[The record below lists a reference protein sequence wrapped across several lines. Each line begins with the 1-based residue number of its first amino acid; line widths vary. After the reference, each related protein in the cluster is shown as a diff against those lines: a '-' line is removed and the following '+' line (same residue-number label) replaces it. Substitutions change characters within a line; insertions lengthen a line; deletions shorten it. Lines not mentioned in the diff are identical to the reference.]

1 MMEEAENTDRSVAQE
16 SSPCC
21 KIHEPAASDVEVL
34 ESFSQAVIRVVES
47 VAPAVVSITSRMTFR
62 DDGRVLRAGGRRL
75 GGRDCARRLHPHQ
88 QPRRPQR
95 PGGQRALHRRVRPL
109 RRDRRRGPA
118 HGPGRTEG
126 PGVGSALHA
135 EIGDSNTLKVGQ
147 LVIAVGNPLGLE
159 STVSTGVVS
168 SLGRAIRS
176 ISGRLIEN
184 IIQHTAP
191 LNPGNSGGP
200 LVNTR
205 GQVVGINTAII
216 AAAQGI
222 GFAIPSNTASWV
234 LSKLMTQGRVTRSFL
249 GIAGSP
255 RPLSRR
261 TVRALNLS
269 TEQAVVIL
277 QVVRG
282 GPADQAGLQ
291 TGDLLIRI
299 GDRDV
304 ATMDDVYRF
313 LTEWPA
319 GKPVTVNILRLGSN
333 SKSTCGPPRPCR
345 TADRGRL
352 AVLVLTCLLPSLRA
366 TATCV

>member
-1 MMEEAENTDRSVAQE
+1 MPKTANHTLWDS
-16 SSPCC
+16 C
-21 KIHEPAASDVEVL
+21 
-34 ESFSQAVIRVVES
+34 
-47 VAPAVVSITSRMTFR
+47 
-62 DDGRVLRAGGRRL
+62 GR
-75 GGRDCARRLHPHQ
+75 
-88 QPRRPQR
+88 
-95 PGGQRALHRRVRPL
+95 
-109 RRDRRRGPA
+109 
-118 HGPGRTEG
+118 
-126 PGVGSALHA
+126 
-135 EIGDSNTLKVGQ
+135 
-147 LVIAVGNPLGLE
+147 E
-159 STVSTGVVS
+159 STVSTGVLS

-191 LNPGNSGGP
+191 LNPGSSGGP

-205 GQVVGINTAII
+205 GQVARINTAII
-216 AAAQGI
+216 AATQGI

-269 TEQAVVIL
+269 IEQAVVIL
-277 QVVRG
+277 QVVPDG
-282 GPADQAGLQ
+282 SADRAGLQ

-299 GDRDV
+299 GGRDV

-319 GKPVTVNILRLGSN
+319 GKLVEVVALRLGKQLEIDVRS
-333 SKSTCGPPRPCR
+333 SEATWKAG
-345 TADRGRL
+345 GRL
-352 AVLVLTCLLPSLRA
+352 LSAFGQTASGELPIACKSREQTHLRR
-366 TATCV
+366 

>member
-1 MMEEAENTDRSVAQE
+1 MEKAENSDKQLTEEPSTR
-16 SSPCC
+16 C
-21 KIHEPAASDVEVL
+21 KIDDEAAAAIEVL
-34 ESFSQAVIRVVES
+34 ESWSNAIVHVVES
-47 VAPAVVSITSRMTFR
+47 VAPAVVSIASRLTFR
-62 DDGRVLRAGGRRL
+62 DDGRAFEQQGSGSGAAIAPDGYILTNSHVIHNAREVSVHFMDGSVRSAETVGEDPPTDLAVLKVMAAGL
-75 GGRDCARRLHPHQ
+75 PYL
-88 QPRRPQR
+88 
-95 PGGQRALHRRVRPL
+95 
-109 RRDRRRGPA
+109 
-118 HGPGRTEG
+118 
-126 PGVGSALHA
+126 
-135 EIGDSNTLKVGQ
+135 EIGDSNALKVGQ

-200 LVNTR
+200 LINTR

-222 GFAIPSNTASWV
+222 GFSIPSNTASWV

-249 GIAGSP
+249 GIAGTS

-261 TVRALNLS
+261 TVHALNLS
-269 TEQAVVIL
+269 TERAVVL
-277 QVVRG
+277 LEVARG

-291 TGDLLIRI
+291 IGDLLIRI

-304 ATMDDVYRF
+304 ATMDDIYRF

-319 GKPVTVNILRLGSN
+319 GRPVKVTLLRLG
-333 SKSTCGPPRPCR
+333 KQLELDIRPSE
-345 TADRGRL
+345 A
-352 AVLVLTCLLPSLRA
+352 A
-366 TATCV
+366 

>member
-1 MMEEAENTDRSVAQE
+1 MSEEVNGANKGVAQE
-16 SSPCC
+16 SPSCC
-21 KIHEPAASDVEVL
+21 IIRDHAASDVEVL
-34 ESFSQAVIRVVES
+34 DSFSEAIIRVVECL
-47 VAPAVVSITSRMTFR
+47 APAVVSIASRLTFR
-62 DDGRVLRAGGRRL
+62 DDGRAIEREGGGSGAVIAPDGYIL
-75 GGRDCARRLHPHQ
+75 TNSHVVHNAREVSVRFTD
-88 QPRRPQR
+88 
-95 PGGQRALHRRVRPL
+95 GSVRPAEIVGEDPPTDLAAL
-109 RRDRRRGPA
+109 RVLASGLPYA
-118 HGPGRTEG
+118 Q
-126 PGVGSALHA
+126 
-135 EIGDSNTLKVGQ
+135 IGDSNALKVGQ

-176 ISGRLIEN
+176 ISGRLIESV
-184 IIQHTAP
+184 IQHTAP

-234 LSKLMTQGRVTRSFL
+234 LSKLMTQGKVTRSFL
-249 GIAGSP
+249 GIAGAP

-261 TVRALNLS
+261 TIRALNLS

-291 TGDLLIRI
+291 TGDLLLRI
-299 GDRDV
+299 GEREV

-319 GKPVTVNILRLGSN
+319 GRPVKLVILRLGAQLEIEV
-333 SKSTCGPPRPCR
+333 RPGE
-345 TADRGRL
+345 AASD
-352 AVLVLTCLLPSLRA
+352 A
-366 TATCV
+366 

>member
-1 MMEEAENTDRSVAQE
+1 MIAPDGYILTNSHVVHDAREVHVHFTDGS
-16 SSPCC
+16 
-21 KIHEPAASDVEVL
+21 
-34 ESFSQAVIRVVES
+34 
-47 VAPAVVSITSRMTFR
+47 
-62 DDGRVLRAGGRRL
+62 
-75 GGRDCARRLHPHQ
+75 
-88 QPRRPQR
+88 
-95 PGGQRALHRRVRPL
+95 VRP
-109 RRDRRRGPA
+109 A
-118 HGPGRTEG
+118 EI
-126 PGVGSALHA
+126 VGEDPPTDLAVLKVLASGLPYM
-135 EIGDSNTLKVGQ
+135 EIGDSNALKVGQ

-222 GFAIPSNTASWV
+222 GFSIPSNTASWV

-249 GIAGSP
+249 GIAGAP

-261 TVRALNLS
+261 TIRALNLS
-269 TEQAVVIL
+269 TEHAVVIL
-277 QVVRG
+277 EVTRG
-282 GPADQAGLQ
+282 GPAYQAGLQ

-299 GDRDV
+299 GERDV
-304 ATMDDVYRF
+304 ATMDDIYRF

-319 GKPVTVNILRLGSN
+319 GKPVKVTILRLG
-333 SKSTCGPPRPCR
+333 KQLEIDVRP
-345 TADRGRL
+345 AE
-352 AVLVLTCLLPSLRA
+352 AA
-366 TATCV
+366 

>member
-1 MMEEAENTDRSVAQE
+1 MTEEIDNTDKSVTQE
-16 SSPCC
+16 SPACC
-21 KIHEPAASDVEVL
+21 MIHDHAASEVEVL
-34 ESFSQAVIRVVES
+34 ESFSQAIIHVVECL
-47 VAPAVVSITSRMTFR
+47 APAVVSITSRLTFR
-62 DDGRVLRAGGRRL
+62 DDGRSFEREGGGSGAVIAPDGYILTNSHVVHNAREVSVRFTDGSIRSAEIVGEDPPTDLAALKVLASGL
-75 GGRDCARRLHPHQ
+75 PYAQ
-88 QPRRPQR
+88 
-95 PGGQRALHRRVRPL
+95 
-109 RRDRRRGPA
+109 
-118 HGPGRTEG
+118 
-126 PGVGSALHA
+126 
-135 EIGDSNTLKVGQ
+135 IGDSNTLKVGQ

-159 STVSTGVVS
+159 STVSNGVVS

-191 LNPGNSGGP
+191 LNPGSSGGP

-234 LSKLMTQGRVTRSFL
+234 LSRLMTRGRVARSFL
-249 GIAGSP
+249 GIAGAP

-261 TVRALNLS
+261 TIRALNLS
-269 TEQAVVIL
+269 AEQAVIIL
-277 QVVRG
+277 QVVNG

-291 TGDLLIRI
+291 VGDLVIRI

-304 ATMDDVYRF
+304 ATMDDIYRF

-319 GKPVTVNILRLGSN
+319 GKPVNVAILRLGQQH
-333 SKSTCGPPRPCR
+333 TIE
-345 TADRGRL
+345 
-352 AVLVLTCLLPSLRA
+352 VQPSEA
-366 TATCV
+366 APGG

>member
-1 MMEEAENTDRSVAQE
+1 VLKVM
-16 SSPCC
+16 
-21 KIHEPAASDVEVL
+21 AAGL
-34 ESFSQAVIRVVES
+34 
-47 VAPAVVSITSRMTFR
+47 PY
-62 DDGRVLRAGGRRL
+62 L
-75 GGRDCARRLHPHQ
+75 
-88 QPRRPQR
+88 
-95 PGGQRALHRRVRPL
+95 
-109 RRDRRRGPA
+109 
-118 HGPGRTEG
+118 
-126 PGVGSALHA
+126 
-135 EIGDSNTLKVGQ
+135 EIGDSNALKVGQ

-200 LVNTR
+200 LINTR

-222 GFAIPSNTASWV
+222 GFSIPSNTASWV

-249 GIAGSP
+249 GIAGTS

-261 TVRALNLS
+261 TVHALNLS
-269 TEQAVVIL
+269 TERAVVL
-277 QVVRG
+277 LEVARG

-291 TGDLLIRI
+291 IGDLLIRI

-304 ATMDDVYRF
+304 ATMDDIYRF

-319 GKPVTVNILRLGSN
+319 GRPVKVTLLRLG
-333 SKSTCGPPRPCR
+333 KQLELDIRPSE
-345 TADRGRL
+345 A
-352 AVLVLTCLLPSLRA
+352 A
-366 TATCV
+366 

>member
-1 MMEEAENTDRSVAQE
+1 MEEVENTGRQVAE
-16 SSPCC
+16 EPPASC
-21 KIHEPAASDVEVL
+21 KVHDSTAAEVEVL
-34 ESFSQAVIRVVES
+34 ELWSRAVMHVVES
-47 VAPAVVSITSRMTFR
+47 VAPAVVSIVSRVVVR
-62 DDGRVLRAGGRRL
+62 ENGRAVERSGGGSGAVIAPDGYILTNSHVVYQAREVQVHFTDGSIRPAEIVGEDPPTDLAALRVPVSGL
-75 GGRDCARRLHPHQ
+75 PY
-88 QPRRPQR
+88 
-95 PGGQRALHRRVRPL
+95 
-109 RRDRRRGPA
+109 
-118 HGPGRTEG
+118 
-126 PGVGSALHA
+126 A
-135 EIGDSNTLKVGQ
+135 EIGDSNALKVGQ

-184 IIQHTAP
+184 MIQHTAP

-222 GFAIPSNTASWV
+222 GFAIPSSTASWV
-234 LSKLMTQGRVTRSFL
+234 LSRLMTRGRVVRSFL
-249 GIAGSP
+249 GIAGVP

-261 TVRALNLS
+261 TVRALNLP
-269 TEQAVVIL
+269 TERAVVIL
-277 QVVRG
+277 EVARD
-282 GPADQAGLQ
+282 GPAYQAGLQ

-304 ATMDDVYRF
+304 ETMDDIYRF

-319 GKPVTVNILRLGSN
+319 GKPVRVTVLRLGQRLELEV
-333 SKSTCGPPRPCR
+333 RPSE
-345 TADRGRL
+345 G
-352 AVLVLTCLLPSLRA
+352 
-366 TATCV
+366 

>member
-1 MMEEAENTDRSVAQE
+1 MEEAGNTDRQLLDESGPSCKVHDRDVAE
-16 SSPCC
+16 
-21 KIHEPAASDVEVL
+21 VEAL
-34 ESFSQAVIRVVES
+34 ESFSQAIVRVVES
-47 VAPAVVSITSRMTFR
+47 VAPAVVSIASRMTFR
-62 DDGRVLRAGGRRL
+62 DDGRSVEREGSASGAVVAPDGYILTNSHVVH
-75 GGRDCARRLHPHQ
+75 DAREVSVRFTD
-88 QPRRPQR
+88 
-95 PGGQRALHRRVRPL
+95 GSVRP
-109 RRDRRRGPA
+109 A
-118 HGPGRTEG
+118 EV
-126 PGVGSALHA
+126 VGEDPPTDLAALKVLA
-135 EIGDSNTLKVGQ
+135 TGLSYMEIGDSNTLKVGQ

-168 SLGRAIRS
+168 SIGRAIRS

-200 LVNTR
+200 LVNAR

-216 AAAQGI
+216 VATQGI

-269 TEQAVVIL
+269 IEQAVIIL
-277 QVVRG
+277 QVVPG

-291 TGDLLIRI
+291 AGDLLIRI
-299 GDRDV
+299 GERDV

-319 GKPVTVNILRLGSN
+319 GKPVRVTVLRLG
-333 SKSTCGPPRPCR
+333 KQLEMDVRPSE
-345 TADRGRL
+345 A
-352 AVLVLTCLLPSLRA
+352 A
-366 TATCV
+366 

>member
-1 MMEEAENTDRSVAQE
+1 MEEAENGNKQLIEEPSTR
-16 SSPCC
+16 C
-21 KIHEPAASDVEVL
+21 KIHDEAASKVEVL
-34 ESFSQAVIRVVES
+34 ESWSNAVIHVVES
-47 VAPAVVSITSRMTFR
+47 VAPAVVSIASRLTFR
-62 DDGRVLRAGGRRL
+62 DDGRSFEQQGSGSGAVIAPDGYILTNSHVVHDAREVSVHFTDGSVRSAETVGEDPPTDLAVLKVLASGL
-75 GGRDCARRLHPHQ
+75 PYL
-88 QPRRPQR
+88 
-95 PGGQRALHRRVRPL
+95 
-109 RRDRRRGPA
+109 
-118 HGPGRTEG
+118 
-126 PGVGSALHA
+126 
-135 EIGDSNTLKVGQ
+135 EIGDSNALKVGQ

-168 SLGRAIRS
+168 SLGRSIRS

-222 GFAIPSNTASWV
+222 GFSIPSNTASWV

-249 GIAGSP
+249 GIAGAP

-269 TEQAVVIL
+269 TEQAVVIFE
-277 QVVRG
+277 VARG
-282 GPADQAGLQ
+282 GPAYQAGLQ

-304 ATMDDVYRF
+304 ATMDDIYRF
-313 LTEWPA
+313 LTDWPA
-319 GKPVTVNILRLGSN
+319 GKPVKVTILRLG
-333 SKSTCGPPRPCR
+333 KQLEMEVRPSE
-345 TADRGRL
+345 A
-352 AVLVLTCLLPSLRA
+352 A
-366 TATCV
+366 

>member
-1 MMEEAENTDRSVAQE
+1 VIAPDGYILTNSHVVHDAKDVGVHFTDGSVRSARIVGE
-16 SSPCC
+16 DP
-21 KIHEPAASDVEVL
+21 PTDLAAL
-34 ESFSQAVIRVVES
+34 KVIAS
-47 VAPAVVSITSRMTFR
+47 GLPYM
-62 DDGRVLRAGGRRL
+62 
-75 GGRDCARRLHPHQ
+75 
-88 QPRRPQR
+88 
-95 PGGQRALHRRVRPL
+95 
-109 RRDRRRGPA
+109 
-118 HGPGRTEG
+118 
-126 PGVGSALHA
+126 

-200 LVNTR
+200 LISTR

-216 AAAQGI
+216 AATQGI

-261 TVRALNLS
+261 TIRALNLA
-269 TEQAVVIL
+269 TDQAVVIL
-277 QVVRG
+277 EVVQG
-282 GPADQAGLQ
+282 GPADQAGLH

-319 GKPVTVNILRLGSN
+319 GKSIKVAVLRLG
-333 SKSTCGPPRPCR
+333 KKLEI
-345 TADRGRL
+345 D
-352 AVLVLTCLLPSLRA
+352 VQPSEA
-366 TATCV
+366 T

>member
-1 MMEEAENTDRSVAQE
+1 MEETDNSDKKPTQE
-16 SSPCC
+16 PPPCC
-21 KIHEPAASDVEVL
+21 KIHDHLASEVEVL
-34 ESFSQAVIRVVES
+34 ESFSQAIIRVVVS
-47 VAPAVVSITSRMTFR
+47 VAPAVVSIASRMTFR
-62 DDGRVLRAGGRRL
+62 DDGRSIEREGSGSGAVIAPDGYILTNSHVVHNAKDVSVHFTDGSVRSAEVVGEDPPTDLAALKVL
-75 GGRDCARRLHPHQ
+75 
-88 QPRRPQR
+88 
-95 PGGQRALHRRVRPL
+95 ALDLPYM
-109 RRDRRRGPA
+109 
-118 HGPGRTEG
+118 
-126 PGVGSALHA
+126 
-135 EIGDSNTLKVGQ
+135 EIGDSNLLKVGQ

-222 GFAIPSNTASWV
+222 GFSIPSNTASWV
-234 LSKLMTQGRVTRSFL
+234 LPKLMTQGRVTRSYL
-249 GIAGSP
+249 GIAGAP

-261 TVRALNLS
+261 TVQALNLS
-269 TEQAVVIL
+269 TEHAVVIL
-277 QVVRG
+277 EAVRG

-304 ATMDDVYRF
+304 ATMDDIYRF

-319 GKPVTVNILRLGSN
+319 GKPVKVAVLRLG
-333 SKSTCGPPRPCR
+333 KQLEIDVRPSE
-345 TADRGRL
+345 A
-352 AVLVLTCLLPSLRA
+352 A
-366 TATCV
+366 

>member
-1 MMEEAENTDRSVAQE
+1 MIAPDGYILTNSHVVHNARETVVHFTDGS
-16 SSPCC
+16 
-21 KIHEPAASDVEVL
+21 
-34 ESFSQAVIRVVES
+34 
-47 VAPAVVSITSRMTFR
+47 
-62 DDGRVLRAGGRRL
+62 
-75 GGRDCARRLHPHQ
+75 
-88 QPRRPQR
+88 
-95 PGGQRALHRRVRPL
+95 VRP
-109 RRDRRRGPA
+109 
-118 HGPGRTEG
+118 
-126 PGVGSALHA
+126 A
-135 EIGDSNTLKVGQ
+135 EIVGEDPPTDLAALKVLASGLPYMEVGDSNSLKVGQ

-216 AAAQGI
+216 AVAQGI

-234 LSKLMTQGRVTRSFL
+234 LSKLMAQGRVTRSFL

-255 RPLSRR
+255 RPLGRR

-269 TEQAVVIL
+269 VEQAVVVL

-291 TGDLLIRI
+291 IGDLLIRI
-299 GDRDV
+299 EDREV

-319 GKPVTVNILRLGSN
+319 GKPVRLVLLRLGRQLEIDV
-333 SKSTCGPPRPCR
+333 RPVE
-345 TADRGRL
+345 AMPEG
-352 AVLVLTCLLPSLRA
+352 
-366 TATCV
+366 

>member
-1 MMEEAENTDRSVAQE
+1 MEEAENGNKQLMEEPSTR
-16 SSPCC
+16 CT
-21 KIHEPAASDVEVL
+21 IHGHGTAEVEVL
-34 ESFSQAVIRVVES
+34 ESWSNAIVHVVES
-47 VAPAVVSITSRMTFR
+47 VAPAVVSIASRLMFR
-62 DDGRVLRAGGRRL
+62 DDGRSFEQQGSGSGAVIAPDGYILTNSHVVHNAREVVVHFTDGSVRSAEIVGEDPPTDLAVLKVLASGL
-75 GGRDCARRLHPHQ
+75 PYL
-88 QPRRPQR
+88 
-95 PGGQRALHRRVRPL
+95 
-109 RRDRRRGPA
+109 
-118 HGPGRTEG
+118 
-126 PGVGSALHA
+126 
-135 EIGDSNTLKVGQ
+135 EIGDSNALKVGQ

-222 GFAIPSNTASWV
+222 GFSIPSNTASWV
-234 LSKLMTQGRVTRSFL
+234 LSKLITQGRVTRSYL
-249 GIAGSP
+249 GIAGAS

-261 TVRALNLS
+261 TIHALNLS

-277 QVVRG
+277 EMTRG
-282 GPADQAGLQ
+282 GPAHQAGLQ

-304 ATMDDVYRF
+304 ATMDDIYRF

-319 GKPVTVNILRLGSN
+319 GKPVKVTLLRLG
-333 SKSTCGPPRPCR
+333 KQLEIDVRPSE
-345 TADRGRL
+345 A
-352 AVLVLTCLLPSLRA
+352 A
-366 TATCV
+366 

>member
-1 MMEEAENTDRSVAQE
+1 MTLREGARSIE
-16 SSPCC
+16 REGSGSG
-21 KIHEPAASDVEVL
+21 
-34 ESFSQAVIRVVES
+34 AVIAPDGYILTNSHVVHNAKEVSAHFTDGS
-47 VAPAVVSITSRMTFR
+47 VRPAEIIGEDPPT
-62 DDGRVLRAGGRRL
+62 DIAALRVLASGL
-75 GGRDCARRLHPHQ
+75 PY
-88 QPRRPQR
+88 
-95 PGGQRALHRRVRPL
+95 
-109 RRDRRRGPA
+109 
-118 HGPGRTEG
+118 
-126 PGVGSALHA
+126 A

-147 LVIAVGNPLGLE
+147 LVIAVGNPFGFE

-184 IIQHTAP
+184 VIQHTAS

-234 LSKLMTQGRVTRSFL
+234 LSKLITQGRVTRSFL
-249 GIAGSP
+249 GIAGAP

-261 TVRALNLS
+261 TVRALNRS
-269 TEQAVVIL
+269 TEHAVVIL
-277 QVVRG
+277 EVVRG

-313 LTEWPA
+313 LTDWPA
-319 GKPVTVNILRLGSN
+319 GKPVRVTVLRLGERLEIEV
-333 SKSTCGPPRPCR
+333 RP
-345 TADRGRL
+345 AEAASG
-352 AVLVLTCLLPSLRA
+352 A
-366 TATCV
+366 

>member
-1 MMEEAENTDRSVAQE
+1 MEEADDTGKGLLEAPSTR
-16 SSPCC
+16 CT
-21 KIHEPAASDVEVL
+21 IHDHGAAEVEPLD
-34 ESFSQAVIRVVES
+34 SFSNAVVHVVES
-47 VAPAVVSITSRMTFR
+47 VAPAVVSITSRLTFR
-62 DDGRVLRAGGRRL
+62 DDGRSIEREGGGSGAVIAPDGYIL
-75 GGRDCARRLHPHQ
+75 TNSHVVHEAKEVNVHFTDGS
-88 QPRRPQR
+88 
-95 PGGQRALHRRVRPL
+95 VRP
-109 RRDRRRGPA
+109 A
-118 HGPGRTEG
+118 AI
-126 PGVGSALHA
+126 VGEDPPTDLAALKVLA
-135 EIGDSNTLKVGQ
+135 LGLPYMEIGDSNALKVGQ

-176 ISGRLIEN
+176 INGRLIEN

-222 GFAIPSNTASWV
+222 GFSIPSNTASWV

-249 GIAGSP
+249 GIAGAP

-261 TVRALNLS
+261 TIRALNLS
-269 TEQAVVIL
+269 TEHAVVIL
-277 QVVRG
+277 EVTRG
-282 GPADQAGLQ
+282 GPAHQAGLL

-304 ATMDDVYRF
+304 ATMDDIYRF

-319 GKPVTVNILRLGSN
+319 GKPVKVTILRLG
-333 SKSTCGPPRPCR
+333 KQLEIDVRP
-345 TADRGRL
+345 AE
-352 AVLVLTCLLPSLRA
+352 AA
-366 TATCV
+366 

>member
-1 MMEEAENTDRSVAQE
+1 MEEADDTNRQLLQEPSVGD
-16 SSPCC
+16 S
-21 KIHEPAASDVEVL
+21 IHNHAAAEIEVL
-34 ESFSQAVIRVVES
+34 ESFSNAIVRIVES
-47 VAPAVVSITSRMTFR
+47 VAPAVVSIASRLTFR
-62 DDGRVLRAGGRRL
+62 DDGRSFERQGGGSGVVIAPDGYILTNSHVVHEAKEVSVHFTDGSVRSAEIVGEDPPTDLAALKVLASGL
-75 GGRDCARRLHPHQ
+75 SYL
-88 QPRRPQR
+88 
-95 PGGQRALHRRVRPL
+95 
-109 RRDRRRGPA
+109 
-118 HGPGRTEG
+118 
-126 PGVGSALHA
+126 
-135 EIGDSNTLKVGQ
+135 EIGDSNALKVGQ

-200 LVNTR
+200 LLNTR

-222 GFAIPSNTASWV
+222 GFALPSSTASWV
-234 LSKLMTQGRVTRSFL
+234 LSKLMTQGRVIRSFL
-249 GIAGSP
+249 GIAGVS

-269 TEQAVVIL
+269 TERAVVL
-277 QVVRG
+277 LEVVRG

-299 GDRDV
+299 GERDV
-304 ATMDDVYRF
+304 ATTDDIYGF

-319 GKPVTVNILRLGSN
+319 GKSVSVTILRLGRQLEIEV
-333 SKSTCGPPRPCR
+333 RP
-345 TADRGRL
+345 AE
-352 AVLVLTCLLPSLRA
+352 AE
-366 TATCV
+366 

>member
-1 MMEEAENTDRSVAQE
+1 MYRLAHFTDGS
-16 SSPCC
+16 
-21 KIHEPAASDVEVL
+21 
-34 ESFSQAVIRVVES
+34 
-47 VAPAVVSITSRMTFR
+47 
-62 DDGRVLRAGGRRL
+62 
-75 GGRDCARRLHPHQ
+75 
-88 QPRRPQR
+88 
-95 PGGQRALHRRVRPL
+95 VRP
-109 RRDRRRGPA
+109 A
-118 HGPGRTEG
+118 ET
-126 PGVGSALHA
+126 VGEDPPTDLAVLKVMDAGLSYL
-135 EIGDSNTLKVGQ
+135 EIGDSKGLKVGQ

-222 GFAIPSNTASWV
+222 GFSIPSNTASWV

-249 GIAGSP
+249 GIAGTS

-269 TEQAVVIL
+269 TEQAVIIL
-277 QVVRG
+277 EVARD
-282 GPADQAGLQ
+282 GPAHQAGLQ
-291 TGDLLIRI
+291 TGDLLLRI
-299 GDRDV
+299 GDREV
-304 ATMDDVYRF
+304 ATMDDIYRF
-313 LTEWPA
+313 LTDWPA
-319 GKPVTVNILRLGSN
+319 GQPVKVTVLRLG
-333 SKSTCGPPRPCR
+333 KQLELDVRPSE
-345 TADRGRL
+345 TA
-352 AVLVLTCLLPSLRA
+352 
-366 TATCV
+366 

>member
-1 MMEEAENTDRSVAQE
+1 MEAADNTNEQLSQE
-16 SSPCC
+16 SSPSCT
-21 KIHEPAASDVEVL
+21 IHDHAAAEVEPLD
-34 ESFSQAVIRVVES
+34 SFSNAVVHVVES
-47 VAPAVVSITSRMTFR
+47 VAPAVVSITSRLTFR
-62 DDGRVLRAGGRRL
+62 DDGRSIEREGGGSGAVIAPDGYIL
-75 GGRDCARRLHPHQ
+75 TNSHVVHEAKEVHVHFTDGS
-88 QPRRPQR
+88 
-95 PGGQRALHRRVRPL
+95 VRP
-109 RRDRRRGPA
+109 A
-118 HGPGRTEG
+118 EI
-126 PGVGSALHA
+126 VGEDPPTDLAALKVLA
-135 EIGDSNTLKVGQ
+135 LGLPYMEIGDSNALKVGQ

-222 GFAIPSNTASWV
+222 GFSIPSNTASWV

-249 GIAGSP
+249 GIAGAP

-261 TVRALNLS
+261 TIRALNLS
-269 TEQAVVIL
+269 TEHAVVIL
-277 QVVRG
+277 EVTRG
-282 GPADQAGLQ
+282 GPAYQAGLQ

-299 GDRDV
+299 GERDV
-304 ATMDDVYRF
+304 ATMDDIYRF

-319 GKPVTVNILRLGSN
+319 GKPVKVTILRLG
-333 SKSTCGPPRPCR
+333 KQLEFDVRP
-345 TADRGRL
+345 AE
-352 AVLVLTCLLPSLRA
+352 AA
-366 TATCV
+366 